1 MGYPANRTL
10 GKFHL
15 EGLPA
20 APRGMPKIEV
30 TFDIDANGIVHVGA
44 KDLGTGIEQ
53 KIEIKASSGLSDD
66 EITKM
71 VRDAESHADEDRR
84 LRRVADAR
92 NAAEAR
98 IHEAERQLKDNG
110 DKVDETVR
118 RDLEGA
124 IEAAKTAA
132 AGEDPDDMEAK
143 TGALTEV
150 LHRLSEEVYR
160 KAAAQQEA
168 AQANGSTPQDDT
180 VEDAEYEVIDEDAP
194 KAS

>member
-1 MGYPANRTL
+1 M
-10 GKFHL
+10 
-15 EGLPA
+15 
-20 APRGMPKIEV
+20 
-30 TFDIDANGIVHVGA
+30 
-44 KDLGTGIEQ
+44 
-53 KIEIKASSGLSDD
+53 
-66 EITKM
+66 
-71 VRDAESHADEDRR
+71 
-84 LRRVADAR
+84 
-92 NAAEAR
+92 
-98 IHEAERQLKDNG
+98 
-110 DKVDETVR
+110 R

-143 TGALTEV
+143 TGALTDV

-168 AQANGSTPQDDT
+168 AQQNGGATTQDDT